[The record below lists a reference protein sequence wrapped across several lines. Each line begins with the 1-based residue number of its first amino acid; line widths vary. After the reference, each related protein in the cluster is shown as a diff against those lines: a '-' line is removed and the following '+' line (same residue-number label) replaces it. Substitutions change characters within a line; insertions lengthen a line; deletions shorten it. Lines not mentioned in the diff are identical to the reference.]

1 MTVNISIYFF
11 QSANICC
18 HRNRPILFLFIFLF
32 AGQKIYNVGVL
43 SVDFINVVIAR
54 TI

>member
-1 MTVNISIYFF
+1 MTVNIYLFF
-11 QSANICC
+11 FNLQILVVIVIGLFFNI
-18 HRNRPILFLFIFLF
+18 FVV